1 MKQQP
6 NEFTIIAKYN
16 QKMYNKKLVL
26 DRKYAKMINLRKE
39 KLEFKKSK
47 EIERFEKRRKKA
59 METELHNLTHK
70 RQRKQPKDQTV
81 SKVKAKALTEIQKYT
96 KLSRAVLTDNWIVIQ
111 VMDKMEQVPL
121 DSKVNGWHVYSQRN
135 YPNLAFD
142 IKNIR
147 PITSWW
153 NRKQL
158 DTTGER
164 IVNLP
169 IKIQKYLI
177 KRSNE
182 PKKKQIRNRAFYEW
196 IIEQYKA
203 LNRVEEIRLWIKK

>member
-47 EIERFEKRRKKA
+47 EIERFKKRRKKA

-96 KLSRAVLTDNWIVIQ
+96 KLSRAVLTDN
-111 VMDKMEQVPL
+111 
-121 DSKVNGWHVYSQRN
+121 
-135 YPNLAFD
+135 
-142 IKNIR
+142 
-147 PITSWW
+147 
-153 NRKQL
+153 
-158 DTTGER
+158 
-164 IVNLP
+164 
-169 IKIQKYLI
+169 
-177 KRSNE
+177 
-182 PKKKQIRNRAFYEW
+182 
-196 IIEQYKA
+196 
-203 LNRVEEIRLWIKK
+203 